1 MSRKSSYTVEEK
13 IKACADYLS
22 GLKSASQIAI
32 ELNMGKRGRNVVCD
46 WAKKYKAYGASVF
59 INKSRNNCYS
69 QEFKERV
76 VKEYLNGT
84 SSPNELIIKYNIPSR
99 TTLVKW
105 IKMYNNHK
113 ELKSYKLS
121 GGMIM
126 RKGRKTTYDE
136 RIEIVEYC
144 LKNGLDYIDTAN
156 EYEVS
161 YQQVYSWISK
171 YNDKGIIAL
180 KDNRGRGKSLE
191 DMDEVEKLR
200 AENKL
205 LKAKIER
212 FEIEEELKKK
222 VQGVETRLV
231 YTTRRK
237 K

>member
-1 MSRKSSYTVEEK
+1 MSRKAKFDKEVKLKALMEYINGVGSLEQISQKYGCSRSILMDWIEK
-13 IKACADYLS
+13 YRVFGD
-22 GLKSASQIAI
+22 
-32 ELNMGKRGRNVVCD
+32 
-46 WAKKYKAYGASVF
+46 SVF
-59 INKSRNNCYS
+59 NETHKNRSYS
-69 QEFKERV
+69 SEFKQMV
-76 VKEYLNGT
+76 TNEYLAGGI
-84 SSPNELIIKYNIPSR
+84 SYIQLALKYNIPSHSQ
-99 TTLVKW
+99 VISW
-105 IKMYNNHK
+105 VKMYNNHK
-113 ELKSYKLS
+113 ELNSYKLG

-144 LKNGLDYIDTAN
+144 LKNGLDYVSTAN

-161 YQQVYSWISK
+161 YQQIYSWVSK

-191 DMDEVEKLR
+191 DMDEVEKLK

-212 FEIEEELKKK
+212 FQIEEELKKK
-222 VQGVETRLV
+222 LQEVKIHLV
-231 YTTRRK
+231 STTRRK

>member
-1 MSRKSSYTVEEK
+1 MSRKVKFDKEMKLKVVMEYIKGKGPLFQLAQEYGCDKESLRIWVE
-13 IKACADYLS
+13 
-22 GLKSASQIAI
+22 
-32 ELNMGKRGRNVVCD
+32 
-46 WAKKYKAYGASVF
+46 KYKIYGDSPF
-59 INKSRNNCYS
+59 NETHKNNSYS
-69 QEFKERV
+69 SEFKQMIIN
-76 VKEYLNGT
+76 EYLEGSI
-84 SSPNELIIKYNIPSR
+84 SSSQLALKYNIPSN
-99 TTLVKW
+99 TQVISWVK
-105 IKMYNNHK
+105 KYNNHK

-205 LKAKIER
+205 LKAKSER